1 MFMQVDVTLS
11 GHDHKYER
19 TCPVYKK
26 TCLDLDANGSAT
38 APVHVVTGNAGYKL
52 SWGYNPHTPPY
63 WDAMAL
69 EHGYLRCEANR
80 TFLGCEVSCYCS
92 FIKLSRPSSVRSSVA
107 LLFLACRFCN
117 IVSKY

>member
-1 MFMQVDVTLS
+1 MQVDVTLS

-38 APVHVVTGNAGYKL
+38 APVPVVTGNAGYKL

-92 FIKLSRPSSVRSSVA
+92 LIYLRRPSNVRSSVRH
-107 LLFLACRFCN
+107 FLT
-117 IVSKY
+117 